1 MAIGSGVP
9 DQVQLFVAQRDSGES
24 MKGDY
29 LRVDIETKNVGPPAF
44 ELYAINVDQH
54 KVNLDH
60 SLGQNN

>member
-1 MAIGSGVP
+1 
-9 DQVQLFVAQRDSGES
+9 

-29 LRVDIETKNVGPPAF
+29 LVVNIETSVDGPAPF